1 MYNGAIIINQI
12 IVLSGSLISGKTYSR
27 ILQIAERVFCSICQV
42 EIGFLRIIIDFQES
56 YSWLISYVR
65 SKKLQIC
72 SGYYP
77 QGNSQKSSRDVNKY
91 AANP

>member
-65 SKKLQIC
+65 SKKLQIFL
-72 SGYYP
+72 S
-77 QGNSQKSSRDVNKY
+77 
-91 AANP
+91 AAAITNARIIYSILSLS